1 MTVNDALN
9 FAWPFI
15 CGVSA
20 LGGLWLSA
28 RLYPA
33 TRKVETKIEH
43 PADRRSLR
51 TQPPR

>member
-9 FAWPFI
+9 LAWPLI
-15 CGVSA
+15 CGIAA

-33 TRKVETKIEH
+33 TRKVEAKIEQ
-43 PADRRSLR
+43 PAVRRTLR